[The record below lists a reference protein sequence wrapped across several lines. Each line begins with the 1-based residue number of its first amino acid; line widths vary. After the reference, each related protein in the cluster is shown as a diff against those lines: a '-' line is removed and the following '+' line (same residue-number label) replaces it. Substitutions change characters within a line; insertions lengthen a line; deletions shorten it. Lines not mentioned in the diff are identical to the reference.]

1 MENNSFSGKQGNKV
15 LENQFPLFFEP
26 DSKICGKKILHEG
39 KKKSFFFLYPVV
51 QISLWDTS
59 KIAFLLF
66 GGMAWLPK
74 CHLRSSLCLVA
85 KSF

>member
-39 KKKSFFFLYPVV
+39 KKKSFFFSVSSSPNIIMRYFKDS
-51 QISLWDTS
+51 IF
-59 KIAFLLF
+59 AFW
-66 GGMAWLPK
+66 GNGMA
-74 CHLRSSLCLVA
+74 S
-85 KSF
+85 

>member
-51 QISLWDTS
+51 QISL
-59 KIAFLLF
+59 
-66 GGMAWLPK
+66 
-74 CHLRSSLCLVA
+74 
-85 KSF
+85 